1 MGAPSLPGMAK
12 CERHNMYHKDSGVLF
27 VVTGAHY
34 TAAAGQAARS
44 VAQTNP
50 WLKIG
55 IFSDQEVTDPVFSF
69 VGKIQGED
77 SRRKHEYVGLS
88 PFSKTLYLDS
98 DVRVVD
104 DLSDLFRLLERY
116 EMAGAHVRYRSVPKR
131 LRKNKLDLPQAFPQ
145 INCGVLLYRKCG
157 AVDALFKLWN
167 DIYVEGGFSRDQI
180 PFREALWQSDVR
192 FYVFGPEYNMRNIPV
207 WQGKQPPPVILHI
220 HAYHSHSFFA
230 KLALR
235 LLLIPHQIRLR
246 KRKKF
251 ARPEVLAPAEP

>member
-1 MGAPSLPGMAK
+1 
-12 CERHNMYHKDSGVLF
+12 MYQEDSGVLF

-34 TAAAGQAARS
+34 TAAAAQAARS

-69 VGKIQGED
+69 VGKIQGEE

-88 PFSKTLYLDS
+88 PFSNTLYLDS
-98 DVRVVD
+98 DVRVID

-116 EMAGAHVRYRSVPKR
+116 EMAGANVRYRSKAKR
-131 LRKNKLDLPQAFPQ
+131 LRKNKLDLPQSFPQ
-145 INCGVLLYRKCG
+145 INCGVLLYKKCG

-180 PFREALWQSDVR
+180 PFREALWQSEVK
-192 FYVFGPEYNMRNIPV
+192 FYAFGPEYNTRNIPI
-207 WQGKQPPPVILHI
+207 WPSKSPLPLILHI
-220 HAYHSHSFFA
+220 HAFHAKSPARRFA
-230 KLALR
+230 NQLMLMPVLR
-235 LLLIPHQIRLR
+235 RVRRAQERR
-246 KRKKF
+246 SR
-251 ARPEVLAPAEP
+251 AAP

>member
-1 MGAPSLPGMAK
+1 
-12 CERHNMYHKDSGVLF
+12 MYQQDSGVVF

-34 TAAAGQAARS
+34 TAAAVQAARS

-55 IFSDQEVTDPVFSF
+55 IFSDQDVTDPVFSF

-88 PFSKTLYLDS
+88 PFLNTLYLDS

-116 EMAGAHVRYRSVPKR
+116 EMAGAHVRYRSKAKR
-131 LRKNKLDLPQAFPQ
+131 LRKNKLDLPQSFPQ
-145 INCGVLLYRKCG
+145 INCGALLYKKCE

-167 DIYVEGGFSRDQI
+167 QIYVEGEFSRDQI
-180 PFREALWQSDVR
+180 PFREALWLSDVK
-192 FYVFGPEYNMRNIPV
+192 FYVFGPEYNMRNIPF
-207 WQGKQPPPVILHI
+207 WPSKSPLPFILHI
-220 HAYHSHSFFA
+220 NAFHSKSWLRRFA
-230 KLALR
+230 NK
-235 LLLIPHQIRLR
+235 LLLIPVLSRVRLARAKRLR
-246 KRKKF
+246 R
-251 ARPEVLAPAEP
+251 AG

>member
-1 MGAPSLPGMAK
+1 
-12 CERHNMYHKDSGVLF
+12 MYQQDSGVLF

-34 TAAAGQAARS
+34 TAAAEQAARS

-98 DVRVVD
+98 DVRIVS
-104 DLSDLFRLLERY
+104 DLSDLFRLLDRY
-116 EMAGAHVRYRSVPKR
+116 EIAGAHVRYRSKAKR
-131 LRKNKLDLPQAFPQ
+131 LRKNKLDLPQSFPQ
-145 INCGVLLYRKCG
+145 INCGVLLYKKCG

-180 PFREALWQSDVR
+180 PFREALWQSEVK
-192 FYVFGPEYNMRNIPV
+192 FYVFGPEYNMRNIPF
-207 WQGKQPPPVILHI
+207 WPSKHPLPLILHVN
-220 HAYHSHSFFA
+220 AFHSRS
-230 KLALR
+230 ALR
-235 LLLIPHQIRLR
+235 RVGLNLLLLPVRRRLANA
-246 KRKKF
+246 
-251 ARPEVLAPAEP
+251 ARIKAQAAERDQG